1 LNEEDINQLNSS
13 ITNELKIAI
22 KSLPKKKSTV
32 PDRVTAKF
40 YQTFKRELTLVFLK
54 LYHKTDF
61 FLFLFGGT
69 VI

>member
-1 LNEEDINQLNSS
+1 MNTSRIN
-13 ITNELKIAI
+13 IGIKAVI
-22 KSLPKKKSTV
+22 KSLTAKESPGLE
-32 PDRVTAKF
+32 RFTAKF